1 MKGPS
6 DTDPA
11 NPTAGPPGGAEAAL
25 ARHYARYAAIDDSPE
40 FRELRSKY
48 RRFVFPVTLG
58 ALVFYFAYAILAA
71 YAPGFMGET
80 ITGNINVGLV
90 FGFLQ
95 FAMVFGITTLYV
107 RYARRTLDPAAEAI
121 RDRFHLDAED
131 DR

>member
-1 MKGPS
+1 MRGPS
-6 DTDPA
+6 DTDPTT
-11 NPTAGPPGGAEAAL
+11 PTAGPPGAGDAAL

-58 ALVFYFAYAILAA
+58 ALAFYFAYAILAA

-95 FAMVFGITTLYV
+95 FVMVFGVTTLYV
-107 RYARRTLDPAAEAI
+107 RYARRTLDPAAEAL